1 VLWDIISGHH
11 PKKLQTQFQSG
22 RRGTVTQVRH
32 PVVNERVRKPNFLSA
47 TGVAKEGNEKIE
59 KNYTAAHVEVGTA

>member
-1 VLWDIISGHH
+1 
-11 PKKLQTQFQSG
+11 
-22 RRGTVTQVRH
+22 
-32 PVVNERVRKPNFLSA
+32 VNERVQKPNFLSA